1 MDSRVERMKFQ
12 QFDLVVLGSG
22 FSGSLLAWI
31 VAKAGRRVLL
41 VDPVPHPRFA
51 IGESSTPLA
60 DFLLEQIAD
69 EFQLPEVAELSR
81 WGRWQQKHSQL
92 RAGKKRGF
100 SYFRHQLG
108 QEFSECASH
117 ENSLL
122 VAASASDEL
131 SDTHWLRSDV
141 DQWFFRNAVAAG
153 AAACCPGKVT
163 NITRREPWR
172 ILVQTSRESGDSETT
187 EVEAAQIVDASGAA
201 AVIPNSLDVA
211 KLDSQLQTRSGAVFG
226 HFEGVGS
233 MDGWLRLNRASTAG
247 DPFASDDA
255 AQHHVLDDGWIWM
268 LRFAH
273 GVTSVGRVWHHMPE
287 EFRDKPRQTLQDQ
300 WTAEIHRWPTLAS
313 LMSHAELIAP
323 VSRLSSA
330 GEQQPSLQIASRMSR
345 LWSAAA
351 GEDWLLLPSTAG
363 VIDPLHSTGIAHS
376 LWGVRQV
383 ARILLDR
390 PSAISRP
397 NYSNSIVS
405 EVRLV
410 DRLVSSAY
418 QSQRHGFDLFCGAS
432 CLYFISAIQCEAQM
446 AAGGQLHDGFLCWQN
461 NEIQEVVNWF
471 SDQVA
476 KDSVESRILLEELR
490 RRIEPWNSAGLLDPA
505 LNNRI
510 ARSAA
515 DK

>member
-1 MDSRVERMKFQ
+1 MKSQ
-12 QFDLVVLGSG
+12 PFDLVVLGSG

-31 VAKAGRRVLL
+31 VAHTGRRVLL

-69 EFQLPEVAELSR
+69 EFKLPELAELSR
-81 WGRWQQKHSQL
+81 WGRWQEKHPEL

-100 SYFRHQLG
+100 SYFQHHEG
-108 QEFSECASH
+108 KGFSESASH

-122 VAASASDEL
+122 VSASTSDEL

-141 DQWFFRNAVAAG
+141 DHWFYKHALAAG
-153 AAACCPGKVT
+153 AVACCPGKVT
-163 NITRREPWR
+163 EISGRDPWR
-172 ILVQTSRESGDSETT
+172 ISVHNLDESGETET
-187 EVEAAQIVDASGAA
+187 IELVAKQIVDASGAA
-201 AVIPNSLDVA
+201 AVIPQSLGLA
-211 KLDSQLQTRSGAVFG
+211 RLDAQLQTRSGAIFG

-233 MDGWLRLNRASTAG
+233 MDAWLRSNGASTAS
-247 DPFASDDA
+247 DPFYSDDA

-273 GVTSVGRVWHHMPE
+273 GVTSVGRVWHRMPE
-287 EFRDKPRQTLQDQ
+287 QLCNQPQQTLQDH
-300 WTAEIHRWPTLAS
+300 WSTEIYRWPTVES
-313 LMSHAELIAP
+313 LLSNAQLIAP
-323 VSRLSSA
+323 VSRKPP
-330 GEQQPSLQIASRMSR
+330 GYEQQPGLQISSRTSR
-345 LWSAAA
+345 LWSEAA
-351 GEDWLLLPSTAG
+351 GEDWMLLPSTAG
-363 VIDPLHSTGIAHS
+363 IIDPLHSTGIAHS

-383 ARILLDR
+383 ARILLDH

-397 NYSNSIVS
+397 NYSESTIS
-405 EVRLV
+405 EVRLI

-418 QSQRHGFDLFCGAS
+418 ESQRHGFDLFCGAS
-432 CLYFISAIQCEAQM
+432 CLYFICAIECESQM
-446 AAGGQLHDGFLCWQN
+446 AAGGQLHDGFLCWRN
-461 NEIQEVVNWF
+461 NEIQEIVKWF
-471 SDQVA
+471 SDRVA
-476 KDSVESRILLEELR
+476 SESIAGQTLLDELR
-490 RRIEPWNSAGLLDPA
+490 RRVEPWNPAGLLEPE